1 MLRAKLFSD
10 QTTAMKARDS
20 ARLEVIRFIVA
31 RIRNREIDEKRELD
45 EAEVLQIVQ
54 KYARELDEAIQMATQ
69 AKRPDLIEQNEAQKI
84 IAQEYLPAQLTD
96 EELNEALDSII
107 AAHTQNDNPRAIIG
121 IVMKELRGK
130 ADPGR
135 IMQALKSKTG

>member
-69 AKRPDLIEQNEAQKI
+69 AKRPDLIEQNEAQKV

>member
-31 RIRNREIDEKRELD
+31 RIKNREIDEKRELD

>member
-31 RIRNREIDEKRELD
+31 RIKNREIDEKRELD
-45 EAEVLQIVQ
+45 EAEVLQMVQ
-54 KYARELDEAIQMATQ
+54 KYVRELDEAIQMATQ
-69 AKRPDLIEQNEAQKI
+69 ANRPDLIQQNEAQKV

-96 EELNEALDSII
+96 EELEVALDAVI
-107 AAHTQNDNPRAIIG
+107 ASAPPSDNPRAIIG

-135 IMQALKSKTG
+135 IMQALKRKTG